1 MTLTL
6 TEYNPEKAKKERELE
21 LKKRRKQIAILLMST
36 TLTDH
41 AVEEIAG
48 YMVGL
53 ADNLNDGE
61 DDIGLQ

>member
-1 MTLTL
+1 MSDKELL
-6 TEYNPEKAKKERELE
+6 QLVYSLAHLDEY
-21 LKKRRKQIAILLMST
+21 RRKQIAILLIST